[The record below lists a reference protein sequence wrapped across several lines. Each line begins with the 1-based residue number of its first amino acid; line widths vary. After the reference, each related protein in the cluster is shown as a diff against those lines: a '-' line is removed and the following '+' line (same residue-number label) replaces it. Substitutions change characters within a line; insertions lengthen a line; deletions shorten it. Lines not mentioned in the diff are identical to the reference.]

1 MENNNNSKKRSSQSS
16 INQIN
21 QITDL
26 NIVKRYPF
34 NGRSKYL
41 IDRFYIMGFRP
52 NQIHKIIFQN
62 SQNIKLLQNISKK
75 TIQEEA
81 YNPKSQFNPNFQKN
95 HQKKLIVDE
104 LPSLLN
110 EISSDMKKELP
121 DINLIKNML
130 FPNKINFY
138 IKTDTI
144 KKTHLLK
151 RYTINNDNLIFN
163 KINSAPL
170 KIDPDEN
177 NNFIGKKNNNSEN
190 NNLKMTNS
198 KQYNMVFSYNPQS
211 GTNSKKSI
219 NGFAYVFYKE
229 FKEKQEINNVKFS
242 FYVPVTFCIISEF
255 PFFNSYYKL
264 CKQIVQLFQ
273 SNKNE
278 IPLEILIY
286 NIINF
291 SLSPING
298 EILLNI
304 EPTHF
309 PTRKIVVNSL
319 NKAPKEKK
327 EKKEKKEE
335 NIQMIK
341 EEEEPEEDYNN
352 PFDLYEADL
361 NNKNNINNNVNNNN
375 NIDKKKE
382 EENLYKKI
390 AESPTLKPRSIFQNI
405 NNNINNNNTNQK
417 NDLRNSEKINGK
429 MNISPEMQKK
439 KKSYFNQISRNTISL
454 GANGS
459 NLLNFEDDIEKDNNI
474 ENNRKILS
482 AHEDIKFQFLS
493 GYPLIQYNLS
503 KVLLHK
509 LSAQDVIII
518 FFYSFLEKDILFF
531 SKHIEYLSLT
541 INSYLNLNFPLNDEK
556 YYFFNACVSY
566 DNFINDNSPFVGA
579 TFTSIL
585 GINSSY
591 NSDYLNKIKPKEHL
605 AVDLDKGIIY
615 FNEDPNDKEKNL
627 KNKTLFDYIKKICRK
642 EIKDDKGI
650 IFVREVKIL
659 YDKLEIYK
667 NENLSIESQNL
678 SINGSLST
686 KTMLRVNNKNSNGYN
701 NFIDYDDRGQN
712 SIKIKNRIIQESF
725 YRLVNYISLYFY
737 QNLSLKSDDDKE
749 DLKKIIINRK
759 NKGLNADTMNIIFN
773 KDYNTDENNYTK
785 EEIYLLDELMD
796 TMKFESFVYGFI
808 QSYNPIDLY
817 KIPLTLTEEFLSI
830 LSRKNSLN
838 HLNFN
843 FFNLI
848 DNIYKKKG
856 IEKIFID
863 FNPFSSEYYNKIK
876 KYFDREI
883 FDGYNKSNIS
893 CRKIFKE
900 KFVKAIL
907 TDNEEG
913 KIINN
918 LKYTEFILDN
928 NILLKYIR
936 YLKNTKKEDY
946 YHMFHL
952 ASNLDQN
959 KIKNISITDIENEIE
974 KYCNNLDILPKR
986 DICCSN
992 IILLFI
998 LNIKTIKNYID
1009 CQPFLSALFQNLN
1022 VFRKYYTM
1030 IMNLVYR
1037 LMNECLEKNDYINA
1051 KNYFFCYYSCINSLR
1066 ASKLVPNENLMNIIL
1081 KFDKIDLNYLL
1092 EKSNNS
1098 ENVEEVNKV
1107 LNEHMEKYSKKNIN
1121 KNIYLIYN
1129 FMKNSFVKE
1138 KSIIQKVNE
1147 LKGETNLNWNVTIN
1161 KEANIEKK
1169 IQPKIKYNNGIFQYE
1184 CFIYP
1189 QDLILEN
1196 LNKQYEIYSKNL
1208 DESQLDNKV
1217 LFEACLNIILFMRNS
1232 DFFSNNDDLTDAFK
1246 VIFNVYFYKIINM
1259 NKPFVN
1265 NENK

>member
-1 MENNNNSKKRSSQSS
+1 MENNNNSKRSSQSS
-16 INQIN
+16 VNQIN
-21 QITDL
+21 QMQDL
-26 NIVKRYPF
+26 NIVKRFPF

-41 IDRFYIMGFRP
+41 IDRFYIIGYRP

-62 SQNIKLLQNISKK
+62 NQTIKLLQNISKK
-75 TIQEEA
+75 TLQEES
-81 YNPKSQFNPNFQKN
+81 PKSQFNPSFQKI
-95 HQKKLIVDE
+95 HQKKLTIDE
-104 LPSLLN
+104 SPSLLN

-121 DINLIKNML
+121 DINLIKTML
-130 FPNKINFY
+130 FPNKLNFY
-138 IKTDTI
+138 IKTVTI
-144 KKTHLLK
+144 KKNQLLK
-151 RYTINNDNLIFN
+151 QYTTNNNDNLIFN
-163 KINSAPL
+163 KMNSFPF
-170 KIDPDEN
+170 KTDPDDHN
-177 NNFIGKKNNNSEN
+177 NLFEKRNNNSEN
-190 NNLKMTNS
+190 NNLKTTNS
-198 KQYNMVFSYNPQS
+198 KQYNIVFSYNPQS

-229 FKEKQEINNVKFS
+229 FKEKQEINDVKFS

-273 SNKNE
+273 NNKNE

-304 EPTHF
+304 EPTNF
-309 PTRKIVVNSL
+309 PTKKIVVNSL
-319 NKAPKEKK
+319 NKGPKEKK
-327 EKKEKKEE
+327 EKKEED
-335 NIQMIK
+335 IQIIK

-352 PFDLYEADL
+352 PFDLYEKDL
-361 NNKNNINNNVNNNN
+361 NNNN
-375 NIDKKKE
+375 NIDIKKE
-382 EENLYKKI
+382 EKSHKK
-390 AESPTLKPRSIFQNI
+390 ASESPVLKARTNFYQNI
-405 NNNINNNNTNQK
+405 NNNINNSNKNN
-417 NDLRNSEKINGK
+417 LRNSDKLKGKI
-429 MNISPEMQKK
+429 NISPEIHKK
-439 KKSYFNQISRNTISL
+439 KKSYFSQISRNTISI
-454 GANGS
+454 GVNGS
-459 NLLNFEDDIEKDNNI
+459 SLLNFEDDIEKDNNN
-474 ENNRKILS
+474 ENNKKLLS
-482 AHEDIKFQFLS
+482 QHEDIKFQFLS

-509 LSAQDVIII
+509 LSSQDVIII

-531 SKHIEYLSLT
+531 SKNIEYLSLT

-566 DNFINDNSPFVGA
+566 ENFINDNSPFVGA

-591 NSDYLNKIKPKEHL
+591 DPDYLNKIKPKEHL

-615 FNEDPNDKEKNL
+615 FNEDPTDKEKNM

-650 IFVREVKIL
+650 ILVREVKIL

-667 NENLSIESQNL
+667 SENLSIENQNL

-686 KTMLRVNNKNSNGYN
+686 KTMLRVNIKHNHGYN

-759 NKGLNADTMNIIFN
+759 NKGLNAETMNIIFN

-785 EEIYLLDELMD
+785 EEIFLLDELMD

-830 LSRKNSLN
+830 LSRKNLLN

-893 CRKIFKE
+893 CQKIFKE

-907 TDNEEG
+907 TENEEG

-936 YLKNTKKEDY
+936 YLKNTKKEEY

-952 ASNLDQN
+952 ASNLEQN
-959 KIKNISITDIENEIE
+959 KIKSISITDIENEIE

-1009 CQPFLSALFQNLN
+1009 CQPFLSALFQNLH

-1037 LMNECLEKNDYINA
+1037 LMNECLEKNDYVNA

-1066 ASKLVPNENLMNIIL
+1066 TAKLVPNENLMNIIL

-1092 EKSNNS
+1092 DKSLNS
-1098 ENVEEVNKV
+1098 ENVEEVNKE
-1107 LNEHMEKYSKKNIN
+1107 LNEHMDKFSKNDIK

-1138 KSIIQKVNE
+1138 KNIIQKVNE
-1147 LKGETNLNWNVTIN
+1147 IKGESNLNWNIIIN
-1161 KEANIEKK
+1161 KETNIEKK
-1169 IQPKIKYNNGIFQYE
+1169 IKPKIKFNNGTFQYE
-1184 CFIYP
+1184 CLIYP
-1189 QDLILEN
+1189 QDLILED

-1217 LFEACLNIILFMRNS
+1217 LFEACLNIILFTRNS
-1232 DFFSNNDDLTDAFK
+1232 DFFSNNDDLIDAFK
-1246 VIFNVYFYKIINM
+1246 VIFNVYLYKLM
-1259 NKPFVN
+1259 KHCAY